1 MAWAFMVDP
10 ATGNV
15 GLYDEPVGTGDPADP
30 DSARNAPLNNPGA
43 NLAHLYWH
51 ILLDSMEVVSDT
63 VVSINHATIDA
74 AAGSLA
80 GDNVVASDFD
90 ANGNLLDWD
99 MGTHGLGYEPLV
111 LIAIGQNM
119 ITPGYPVQVPGS
131 VNGSARYVSPYV
143 TTNKVFIREFQSR
156 GASALAGLSID
167 YRVLVFKRQPVAD
180 GTGQLIDWNPATGEL
195 RLGEGRFSNKRR
207 YLQVVPGGTPFGLV
221 YGRTIDLQNGA
232 CRLARADGSTYDPV
246 PTTTKTGVWFGSGQF
261 ASDTLTYGASMA
273 YDGTWAPGEIL
284 EVQAP

>member
-1 MAWAFMVDP
+1 MGWAFMTDP

-30 DSARNAPLNNPGA
+30 DSARNAPLNNPAA

-51 ILLDSMEVVSDT
+51 ILLDTMEVVSDT
-63 VVSINHATIDA
+63 VVSINHSAIDA

-99 MGTHGLGYEPLV
+99 IGTHGLGYEPLV
-111 LIAIGQNM
+111 LIAVGQAM
-119 ITPGYPVQVPGS
+119 ITPGYLVQVPGS

-143 TTNKVFIREFQSR
+143 TVNKVFLREFQSR
-156 GASALAGLSID
+156 GATGLAGVAID
-167 YRVLVFKRQPVAD
+167 YRVLVFKRQPAAD
-180 GTGQLIDWNPATGEL
+180 GTGQLIDWNPTTGEL

-221 YGRTIDLQNGA
+221 YGRTIDLKNGA
-232 CRLARADGSTYDPV
+232 YRLARADGSTYDPV
-246 PTTTKTGVWFGSGQF
+246 PATTKTGVWFGSGQF
-261 ASDTLTYGASMA
+261 ATDTLTYGNSMA
-273 YDGTWAPGEIL
+273 YDGAWTPGEIL